1 MLLDFFN
8 EQPIACKIIQNT
20 INKKSI
26 SHAYLIE
33 TNNYYRG
40 LDFAVA
46 FAKSIL
52 CPRNKLNLNEC
63 GKCTQCSR
71 IDSKSF
77 SELEIIEP
85 DGNWIKKEQLDKLQ
99 KNFSTKSLE
108 SNKKVYI
115 INHAEKLN
123 QASSNSILKFL
134 EEPEENIVAI
144 LLTDNIYTL
153 LDTIISRCQILKL
166 NNNIN
171 FFDNKTTIEKVANY
185 LFNNFDEI
193 KLFIDS
199 NSNDIINGVLEFVKK
214 TEESKLETI
223 LEETKLCSQFI
234 KEKEMFNLFLNASIL
249 FYKDC
254 LDYKIS
260 NKICFFNDYNDR
272 VIYVADRNTSEKIIK
287 KIEILT
293 KIQERIKYN
302 CNLNLILD
310 KLIIL
315 LGGV

>member
-1 MLLDFFN
+1 MLLDFLA

-20 INKKSI
+20 IMKKSI

-40 LDFAVA
+40 LDFAIA
-46 FAKSIL
+46 FAKAIL
-52 CPRNKLNLNEC
+52 CPNNQLKLENC

-71 IDSKSF
+71 IDSKAF

-99 KNFSTKSLE
+99 KSFSTKSLE

-115 INHAEKLN
+115 INHADRLN
-123 QASSNSILKFL
+123 QASANSILKFL

-144 LLTDNIYTL
+144 LLTDNSYSL
-153 LDTIISRCQILKL
+153 LDTIVSRCQILKL
-166 NNNIN
+166 SNSRNLYN
-171 FFDNKTTIEKVANY
+171 DKVTIQKVANY
-185 LFNNFDEI
+185 LFNSVEGIN
-193 KLFIDS
+193 LFI
-199 NSNDIINGVLEFVKK
+199 NSNGNDVINGVLDFIRKVEEAK
-214 TEESKLETI
+214 TEMI
-223 LEETKLCSQFI
+223 LVETKLCAPFL
-234 KEKEMFNLFLNASIL
+234 KDKTTFKMFLDVSIL

-254 LDYKIS
+254 LDNKIS
-260 NKICFFNDYNDR
+260 NKVSFFSDYNDR
-272 VIYVADRNTSEKIIK
+272 LLYVVNRNTSDELIK
-287 KIEILT
+287 KIEVLT
-293 KIQERIKYN
+293 KMQERLKYN